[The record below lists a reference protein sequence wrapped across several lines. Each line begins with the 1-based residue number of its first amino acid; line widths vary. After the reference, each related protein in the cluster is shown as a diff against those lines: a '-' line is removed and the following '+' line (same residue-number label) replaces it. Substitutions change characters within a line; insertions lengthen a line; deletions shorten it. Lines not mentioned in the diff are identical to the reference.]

1 MERHPEH
8 EIREMSMTRLLFLGT
23 GGGRFVTLTQE
34 RSTGGILID
43 DGPRLHIDPGPGA
56 LSALRRNRVN
66 PKDLDAI
73 LISHCHPDHYANA
86 EVLIEGISSFRSGR
100 KRALLASHSVIK
112 GRGEI
117 GPAIS
122 KYHLNKLD
130 LVRTM
135 KGGDIQEIKGVKITA
150 TPSIHSDPDTIG
162 FKIST
167 SSGDISYVADT
178 ELRDGIVDLHKGAR
192 ILILSTTRPLRARI
206 PHHLSTEDAAY
217 FAECI
222 RPDLVILTHLGKR
235 FLKDDPNYQ
244 AGWVHNKTGIET
256 IAAIDNMLVT
266 IGEDIGISSGTGDN
280 GQ

>member
-1 MERHPEH
+1 MEYHVEH

-56 LSALRRNRVN
+56 LSALRKNRVD
-66 PKDLDAI
+66 PKDIDAI

-86 EVLIEGISSFRSGR
+86 EVLIEGISSFRRGG
-100 KRALLASHSVIK
+100 KGTLLASRSVIK

-122 KYHLNKLD
+122 RYHLKKLD
-130 LVRTM
+130 LVKTM
-135 KGGDIQEIKGVKITA
+135 KGGDTHDIKGVKITA
-150 TPSIHSDPDTIG
+150 TSSIHSDQDTIG

-167 SSGDISYVADT
+167 SGGEISYVADT
-178 ELRDGIVDLHKGAR
+178 ELRDGIVDQHKGAR
-192 ILILSTTRPLRARI
+192 VLILATTRPLRARI

-222 RPDLVILTHLGKR
+222 GPDLVILTHLGKR

-244 AGWVHNKTGIET
+244 AGWVHDKTGIET
-256 IAAIDNMLVT
+256 IAAMDNMLVT
-266 IGEDIGISSGTGDN
+266 IGEDIEISNGPDDN
-280 GQ
+280 VR